1 MKYSGPLGFPRL
13 TDIGPLSAPRPDM
26 SRSEINEVVENV
38 AEEQDV
44 DLDNLDESD
53 IELMN
58 RKVGLEFFP
67 NTDPE
72 DSPTDKTRAELFE
85 QCMESKWA
93 RNWEESLSDDES
105 TKSQLINKAD
115 ACYSAV
121 ADAESPL
128 SIFPFTSP

>member
-26 SRSEINEVVENV
+26 SRSEINEAVENV
-38 AEEQDV
+38 AEEQNI

-53 IELMN
+53 IEVMN
-58 RKVGLEFFP
+58 TELSLELFP
-67 NTDPE
+67 NSDPG

-93 RNWEESLSDDES
+93 QNWEESLSDDES

-128 SIFPFTSP
+128 SIFPLATS